1 MCSILNVR
9 IGIDKRTEDHENRNS
24 DPIEKQSYQLL
35 DEVLSTGIPIDI
47 NKGKKK
53 LRIVLVE
60 AIDIFDKLIPH
71 PKAVIGDAND
81 LVDISWENEVNL
93 PFDTH
98 INVWLYLKDQSKFFS
113 PKVRHCSTKANYT
126 FLQSSNLELQYLHEI
141 GRDYDIRQKRTH
153 LAQQI
158 DLKLCEK
165 RFAAIVS
172 RSLSET
178 WTRDPFDRL
187 IVANAA
193 LHNDLL
199 ITKDANILN
208 HYSLVLN

>member
-1 MCSILNVR
+1 MIYL
-9 IGIDKRTEDHENRNS
+9 
-24 DPIEKQSYQLL
+24 
-35 DEVLSTGIPIDI
+35 
-47 NKGKKK
+47 
-53 LRIVLVE
+53 
-60 AIDIFDKLIPH
+60 
-71 PKAVIGDAND
+71 
-81 LVDISWENEVNL
+81 
-93 PFDTH
+93 DTH
-98 INVWLYLKDQSKFFS
+98 IVVWLYLKDQSKFS
-113 PKVRHCSTKANYT
+113 P
-126 FLQSSNLELQYLHEI
+126 QSQALLNQGELYISPIVQLELQYLHEI
-141 GRDYDIRQKRTH
+141 GRLTIFGTEIVTH

-165 RFAAIVS
+165 SFAAIVS

-208 HYSLVLN
+208 HYSLARW